1 VHDHTPSLPR
11 ISEQIWDAKYR
22 LKTADGAPVD
32 LTLADTW
39 RRVAAAIAAAEPEA
53 DRARWTNAF
62 AEAMADLAFLPAGR
76 ILAGAGADRAVTL
89 FNCFVMGRIGDDLS
103 SIFANVQ
110 EAALTMQ
117 QGGGIGHDF
126 STLRPKGAPVKSI
139 GADASGPVSFMDVWD
154 AMCRTIMSA
163 GARRGAMM
171 ATLRCDHP
179 DIEAFVDAKADPARL
194 RNFNL
199 SVLVT
204 DAFIAAVRSGAPWDL
219 TFEGKVY
226 RTVDARTLWDRIM
239 RATYDY
245 AEPGVVFIDRINAE
259 NNLAYCETISATN
272 PCVPGDAWVHTA
284 DGPRQVK
291 DLVGKVFTARVNGSD
306 HASASGGFFSTGRK
320 PLLRLET
327 VEGHTLRLTAD
338 HPVRRCS
345 TLSRYR
351 ADSQWCRAGDLAV
364 GDMVVINDH
373 RVRPAWPGKLTWEE
387 GYLLG
392 LLVGDGSLKADKAI
406 IAVWRPAEA
415 VGCGTVPGP
424 QSVMDEASRAARTL
438 PHRSD
443 FTGWV
448 EVKGRNEHR
457 LALAA
462 LKALAESVGMS
473 VGNKVITPLLEQT
486 SSGSYRGFLRG
497 FFDAGGSVQGTQTKG
512 VSVRLAQSD
521 LARLQ
526 AVQRMLLRLGVTSTL
541 YRNRRLAGSSRL
553 PDGRGGHADYPTQP
567 QHELVISGGSLL
579 QFAEV
584 VGFSDHDKAHRLNIA
599 LAAYKRALNRER
611 FAARIAAIVEDG
623 VEEVFDVQIPGINA
637 FDANGFLAH
646 NCGEQPL
653 PPYGACL
660 LGSINLARLIEAPF
674 TAQARL
680 DEVRLEA
687 LTATAV
693 RFLDNAIDASN
704 YPLPAQREEAKAKRR
719 IGLGVTGLADALIL
733 CGVRYGTRDAAALA
747 RRWMGLIERAAYRAS
762 AELAG
767 EKGAFPLYDAERY
780 LAAPSVRRLPEDV
793 RATIA
798 RHGIRNGL
806 LTSIAPTGTISLL
819 AGNVSSGIEPVF
831 DFRYQRRVLERDGT
845 TRTEQVEDYAHAL
858 YRERFGAAAPLTDAF
873 ITAEELTPRAHLEMQ
888 AAVQA
893 HVDSSIS
900 KTINCPANLSFEAFE
915 DVYLEA
921 YDLGLKGCTTY
932 RPNAVTGA
940 VLSRA
945 SPTAPAA
952 DADVAGG
959 AGAPDAGSRAKEPPR
974 QGLANEPAK
983 VPAKALATA
992 PRRLAET
999 GGVQAEVVY
1008 MAEPLKREAVLEGAT
1023 YKLRWPGSDH
1033 ALYITIN
1040 DIERDGRRRPFEVFI
1055 NTKNLEHYAW
1065 TVALTRMISAIFR
1078 RGGDVT
1084 FVVEELKAIFDP
1096 QGGQWMAGRYVP
1108 SLIAAIGEVIEG
1120 HMIRIGFL
1128 SRAEAGRAPDGG
1140 PDAGPDAPDAQERLP
1155 LAAGDPAPP
1164 TPPQPQAGG
1173 RTCPRCNTRALQR
1186 REGCW
1191 VCDACGYSR
1200 CG

>member
-1 VHDHTPSLPR
+1 VDASPPSLPR
-11 ISEQIWDAKYR
+11 ISQQIWDAKYR
-22 LKTADGAPVD
+22 LKTAEGAPVD

-39 RRVAAAIAAAEPEA
+39 RRVAGAIAAVEPEP
-53 DRARWTNAF
+53 DRGRWSEAF
-62 AEAMADLAFLPAGR
+62 AGAMADLAFLPAGR
-76 ILAGAGADRAVTL
+76 ILAGAGSGRAVTL

-103 SIFANVQ
+103 SIFANVR

-126 STLRPKGAPVKSI
+126 STLRPRGAPVKSI

-171 ATLRCDHP
+171 GTLRCDHP

-194 RNFNL
+194 RNFNM

-219 TFEGKVY
+219 TFEGKVH

-245 AEPGVVFIDRINAE
+245 AEPGVVFIDRINAA
-259 NNLAYCETISATN
+259 NNLSYCETISATN
-272 PCVPGDAWVHTA
+272 PCLPGDTWVHT
-284 DGPRQVK
+284 DEGPRQVQ
-291 DLVGKVFTARVNGSD
+291 DLVGKAFIARVNGSD
-306 HASASGGFFSTGRK
+306 HASGAGGFFSTGRK

-327 VEGHTLRLTAD
+327 AEGHTLRLTAD
-338 HPVRRCS
+338 HPVRRGS
-345 TLSRYR
+345 TPSRYR
-351 ADSQWCRAGDLAV
+351 ADGEWCRAGDLAV
-364 GDMVVINDH
+364 GDLVVINDH
-373 RVRPAWPGKLTWEE
+373 QAGPAWSGKLTWEE

-392 LLVGDGSLKADKAI
+392 LLMGDGTLKADKAT
-406 IAVWRPAEA
+406 IAAWHPARA
-415 VGCGTVPGP
+415 VGCGSEPGP
-424 QSVMDEASRAARTL
+424 RSVMDEALRAARTL

-443 FTGWV
+443 FAGWV
-448 EVKGRNEHR
+448 EIKGRNERR
-457 LALAA
+457 LALTA
-462 LKALAESVGMS
+462 LKTLAESLGMGP
-473 VGNKVITPLLEQT
+473 GNMAITPLLEQT
-486 SSGSYRGFLRG
+486 SSDCYRGFLRG
-497 FFDAGGSVQGTQTKG
+497 FFDADGSVQGTQTKG

-526 AVQRMLLRLGVTSTL
+526 AVQRMLLRLGIASTL
-541 YRNRRLAGSSRL
+541 YRDRRPAGSSRL
-553 PDGRGGHADYPTQP
+553 PDGRGGHADYAIKPR
-567 QHELVISGGSLL
+567 HELVVSGESLL
-579 QFAEV
+579 QFAGL
-584 VGFSDHDKAHRLNIA
+584 VGFADHDKAHRLNMA
-599 LAAYKRALNRER
+599 LAAYRRPLNRER
-611 FAARIAAIVEDG
+611 FTARIAAIVEDG
-623 VEEVFDVQIPGINA
+623 VEEVFDVQIPGVNA
-637 FDANGFLAH
+637 FDANGFLVH

-674 TAQARL
+674 TSQARL

-693 RFLDNAIDASN
+693 RFLDNAIDVSN
-704 YPLPAQREEAKAKRR
+704 YPLPAQRAEAKAKRR
-719 IGLGVTGLADALIL
+719 LGLGVTGLADALIL
-733 CGVRYGTRDAAALA
+733 CGARYGTPEAAVLA
-747 RRWMGLIERAAYRAS
+747 RRWMATIERAAYLAS
-762 AELAG
+762 ALLAR
-767 EKGAFPLYDAERY
+767 EKGAFPLYDAARF
-780 LAAPSVRRLPEDV
+780 LAAPNVQRLPADV
-793 RATIA
+793 RAAIS

-831 DFRYQRRVLERDGT
+831 DFRYERRVLERDGT
-845 TRTEQVEDYAHAL
+845 ARTEQVEDYAHAV
-858 YRERFGAAAPLTDAF
+858 YRERFGASAPLTDAF
-873 ITAEELTPRAHLEMQ
+873 VTAEELAPRAHLEMQ

-900 KTINCPANLSFEAFE
+900 KTINCPASLSFEAFE
-915 DVYLEA
+915 DVYLAA

-940 VLSRA
+940 VLSRSTPSA
-945 SPTAPAA
+945 APAPAA
-952 DADVAGG
+952 AAGG
-959 AGAPDAGSRAKEPPR
+959 STPAESRPKEPPVASVQQR
-974 QGLANEPAK
+974 RPVEAGLAGI
-983 VPAKALATA
+983 V
-992 PRRLAET
+992 RMR
-999 GGVQAEVVY
+999 
-1008 MAEPLKREAVLEGAT
+1008 EPLKREAVLDGAT

-1040 DIERDGRRRPFEVFI
+1040 DIERDGRRQPFEVFI

-1096 QGGQWMAGRYVP
+1096 QGGQWMGGRYVP

-1120 HMIRIGFL
+1120 HMIRTGFL
-1128 SRAEAGRAPDGG
+1128 AM
-1140 PDAGPDAPDAQERLP
+1140 PDAEGDAAKAPIA
-1155 LAAGDPAPP
+1155 LAGGEPRAAS
-1164 TPPQPQAGG
+1164 PQPAGAGG
-1173 RTCPRCNTRALQR
+1173 RPCPRCNERSLHR